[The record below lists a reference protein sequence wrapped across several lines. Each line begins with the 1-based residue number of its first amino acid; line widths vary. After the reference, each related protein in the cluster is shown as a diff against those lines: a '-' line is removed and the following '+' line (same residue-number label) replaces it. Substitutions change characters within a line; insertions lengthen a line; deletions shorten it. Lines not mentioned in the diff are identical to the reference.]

1 MTAKKFSRKQIFN
14 RRGQIFEVLRRHVD
28 QQITGDVI
36 FALTDEILTALP
48 DTVSR
53 NAVFESIRI
62 MAGTTL
68 TTKIAAKLAWRLAGN
83 IDLLTAGEP
92 VLPWTRQMQDELVPV
107 CVERVTPMRRKDKY
121 GYLFH
126 CRVLAGTPCA
136 EVITQFFSANS
147 CRAISRVV
155 GFSTNS
161 WGPFQYGG
169 IGVHFVNLLFFAH
182 LDAAKS
188 RDKPVFY
195 KVSVSSS
202 MLKANKQLLGV
213 RCRQVSCPIGY
224 EHACANCFVGYDEC
238 SFAVHA
244 KTFVEAFCRAC
255 KSDSFFD
262 PEADGLMCVNCRK
275 VNNHAQN

>member
-14 RRGQIFEVLRRHVD
+14 RRGQIFEVLRPYVD
-28 QQITGDVI
+28 QQITGDTI
-36 FALTDEILTALP
+36 FALTDSILTALP

-53 NAVFESIRI
+53 NAIFESIRI

-68 TTKIAAKLAWRLAGN
+68 TNKIAAKFAWRLAGN
-83 IDLLTAGEP
+83 TDLLMAGEP
-92 VLPWTRQMQDELVPV
+92 VLPWTRQMHDELVPV

-169 IGVHFVNLLFFAH
+169 VGVHFVNLLFFAH

-202 MLKANKQLLGV
+202 MLKINKQLLSV
-213 RCRQVSCPIGY
+213 RCRQAPCPIGY
-224 EHACANCFVGYDEC
+224 EHACANCPVGYDEC

-244 KTFVEAFCRAC
+244 KTFVEAYCRSC
-255 KSDSFFD
+255 KTDSFFD
-262 PEADGLMCVNCRK
+262 PESDGVMCVNCRK